1 MTPVESFRSGLVVL
15 AGRPNMGKSTLANAL
30 SGRHLAGVSARPQT
44 TRRRIS
50 AVVDGPDWQAVLLDL
65 PGFQRPAD
73 ALTARMQRTVEQN
86 VADSDA
92 ALLVLSADE
101 PIGGGDRFVAER
113 LRAAGVP
120 VSIVINKIDVA
131 TPDQLAPQIEAA
143 AGLLDFVSIHPV
155 SARTGEGMDALRAG
169 LPELLV
175 EGPRF
180 FPEGVV
186 TDQTEEELA
195 GELIR
200 EAALSH
206 LRQELPHALAVDVED
221 IEPAAEGL
229 VVRADLLVE
238 HESQKGIVIGKG
250 GRLIREI
257 GQAARGA
264 LSAAW
269 GTPVHTDLR
278 VKVRR
283 KWREDESM
291 LGRLGL

>member
-1 MTPVESFRSGLVVL
+1 MTSTESFRSGLVVL
-15 AGRPNMGKSTLANAL
+15 AGRPNVGKSTLANAL
-30 SGRHLAGVSARPQT
+30 SGRHLAGVSDRPQT

-50 AVVDGPDWQAVLLDL
+50 AVVDGPGWQAVLLDL

-73 ALTARMQRTVEQN
+73 ALTSRMQRTVQQN
-86 VADSDA
+86 VADCDS
-92 ALLVLSADE
+92 ALFVLSATE
-101 PIGGGDRFVAER
+101 PIGGGDRFVADT

-120 VSIVINKIDVA
+120 VSIVINKVDIAGVDEV
-131 TPDQLAPQIEAA
+131 APQIDTASKM
-143 AGLLDFVSIHPV
+143 LDFVSLHPV
-155 SARTGEGMDALRAG
+155 SARTGEGMDPLRAG
-169 LPELLV
+169 LPELLI

-200 EAALSH
+200 EAALAH
-206 LRQELPHALAVDVED
+206 LRQELPHALAIAVED
-221 IEPAAEGL
+221 IEPANEGL
-229 VVRADLLVE
+229 VVRADLVVE
-238 HESQKGIVIGKG
+238 TESQKGIVIGKG

-257 GQAARGA
+257 GQSSRAA